1 MTWACRYCTFAN
13 HDDTSTTCCLCGM
26 PGKRTLLSEH
36 EEPKTANNNNDPEII
51 DITVCDTDTANDKK
65 LPVKSHSYLPA
76 ASVST
81 VQDDAVNNANAPT
94 TTSRKRKAPVSTC
107 CITTT
112 DNNNN
117 NNNDG
122 KIHDFFTN
130 NTELQRSHKNS
141 TKPVPTSTVKSVQ
154 QTTTIQCQYPH
165 SFSYNLV
172 PKRTSQEAK
181 QDIRKTLDSIF
192 KLRKLRNL
200 QPHAINCALQL
211 ESQMIVMATG
221 GGKSLCYQ
229 LPACLLGGVTIVIS
243 PLLALMKDQTE
254 ALNAK
259 GIPAACVSST
269 NTETQNAAI
278 LERVVP
284 SLSANVEK
292 TSNRKKK
299 VSTAQQPQLPT
310 PVLLYITP
318 ESIESN
324 RMRTV
329 LERLYSENRLAL
341 FAVDEAHCLSS
352 WGHDFR
358 PAYRRLNYLRTKFPK
373 TPCMALTATATPNVI
388 LDITKELS
396 LEGCPIHVGS
406 FDRPNINYTVKF
418 KDAMDNPIQDLVKII
433 SKTHQKCESDKAPCS
448 GIVYVH
454 KREDTAM
461 IASAISKA
469 GISACAYHAGLKKN
483 DRLAVQEGWSNGNI
497 QVAVATVAF
506 GMGIDKDCVRY
517 VIHWCLP
524 KSIEGFYQESGRAGR
539 DGQPSHSILY
549 YSSDDVRKFKFLIQ
563 KQSSST
569 NRDGQ
574 KKDQTNLKR
583 KLSQLADMERYCTEL
598 KCRRN
603 TLIRH
608 FGGDAVDCKRTCDF
622 CCNPKEIERALR
634 SAKAVKDARNQ
645 ISGRGKQKQWDGQ
658 WDGPHEESFY
668 DDDWGEHGM
677 MVGDLRV
684 TGPLEVDPG
693 SPEIKP
699 SEHRSSVRFVKASDI
714 LSKYEAMEGKA
725 KRNGTFFA
733 GSESDLNAKRASV
746 NIPPHLIASL
756 KAASTKAMKP
766 KTPCKEAAKVLSSED
781 HAKNAAA
788 IEEQLARM
796 KSEREAR
803 LKALL
808 AKTSKKATA
817 PPPPPPLSFGRKK

>member
-26 PGKRTLLSEH
+26 PGKRTLPSAR
-36 EEPKTANNNNDPEII
+36 EPKTAKDDDPEII
-51 DITVCDTDTANDKK
+51 DITDTANDKK
-65 LPVKSHSYLPA
+65 LPVKSHSSLPT

-81 VQDDAVNNANAPT
+81 STVQDAAANDAP
-94 TTSRKRKAPVSTC
+94 TTSRKRKAPHST

-112 DNNNN
+112 N

-122 KIHDFFTN
+122 EIHGFFTN
-130 NTELQRSHKNS
+130 NADLRRSHKNS
-141 TKPVPTSTVKSVQ
+141 TKPAPSTIKSVQ
-154 QTTTIQCQYPH
+154 QTATIHCRYPH
-165 SFSYNLV
+165 SFSYHLV

-200 QPHAINCALQL
+200 QPHAINCALRL
-211 ESQMIVMATG
+211 DSQMIVMATG

-284 SLSANVEK
+284 SLSANAEK
-292 TSNRKKK
+292 TANRKKK
-299 VSTAQQPQLPT
+299 VFTETPQLPT

-318 ESIESN
+318 ESIGSN

-388 LDITKELS
+388 KDITKELS

-418 KDAMDNPIQDLVKII
+418 KDGIDNPIQDLVKII
-433 SKTHQKCESDKAPCS
+433 SKNHQKCESDKAPCS

-469 GISACAYHAGLKKN
+469 GISASAYHAGLKKD
-483 DRLAVQEGWSNGNI
+483 DRLAVQDGWSNGNI

-517 VIHWCLP
+517 VIHWCIP

-539 DGQPSHSILY
+539 DGQQSHSILY
-549 YSSDDVRKFKFLIQ
+549 YSSDDVQKFKYLIQ
-563 KQSSST
+563 KQSSGT

-603 TLIRH
+603 ILIRH
-608 FGGDAVDCKRTCDF
+608 FGGEVVDCRRTCDF
-622 CCNPKEIERALR
+622 CSNPGEVERALR
-634 SAKAVKDARNQ
+634 SAKAVKDTRNQ

-658 WDGPHEESFY
+658 WDGPHLY
-668 DDDWGEHGM
+668 DDDWGDHGM

-693 SPEIKP
+693 SPEIKS

-725 KRNGTFFA
+725 KRNGTFFG
-733 GSESDLNAKRASV
+733 GSESDSNAKRASV

-817 PPPPPPLSFGRKK
+817 PPPPPPLSFGQKK